1 MGSLGLGFD
10 LKILKNLGLPFFLYL
25 HVFNIMLLIGNS
37 YISKPKYVINDINIK
52 TSQNLFLSYI
62 ITSIFT
68 TKG

>member
-1 MGSLGLGFD
+1 
-10 LKILKNLGLPFFLYL
+10 
-25 HVFNIMLLIGNS
+25 MLLIGNS